1 MRNDT
6 GVEISALRV
15 DGGASANDYLMQF
28 QADILGVPVERPVI
42 RETTAL
48 GAAYLAAL
56 AVDALTIPT
65 IKQQWKVEK
74 RFEPL
79 MKSSLRASLYSRWQ
93 EAVDR
98 SRNWAR
104 D

>member
-1 MRNDT
+1 
-6 GVEISALRV
+6 
-15 DGGASANDYLMQF
+15 MQF

-56 AVDALTIPT
+56 AVDVLTIPI

-79 MKSSLRASLYSRWQ
+79 MKSSRRASLYSRWQ

-104 D
+104 E